1 MEQKEFPSSSELTPT
16 VKAFLKFLS
25 EQPKPSPERR
35 RQWSEVLDPLRE
47 CVQSG
52 KISLEEYGDIMLE
65 ALAYYEANSKTDS
78 LTKLFNRNAF
88 DEFFP
93 KEILKAERHNYP
105 LSLLILD
112 VNKLK
117 EWNDEDETHE
127 SGDKALINTADAIK
141 KKVRVGDI
149 PGRYGGDE
157 FYVILPQADEE
168 IAIKVAKR
176 ITKEI
181 ERVPLIS
188 GKKLSVSIGISQ
200 WRGESPNDF
209 FRKADKAAYKAKR
222 EKRSFVVAKDKEG

>member
-1 MEQKEFPSSSELTPT
+1 MEKEFSSLSELSPE
-16 VKAFLKFLS
+16 VKSFLKFLS
-25 EQPKPSPERR
+25 EQPKASPERK

-47 CVQSG
+47 YVQSG

-65 ALAYYEANSKTDS
+65 ALAYYETNSKTDS

-88 DEFFP
+88 DGFFP

-112 VNKLK
+112 VDKLK

-127 SGDKALINTADAIK
+127 SGDKALINTAWAIK
-141 KKVRVGDI
+141 EKVRAIDI
-149 PGRYGGDE
+149 PGRYGGDG

-168 IAIKVAKR
+168 SAIKIGKR

-181 ERVPLIS
+181 NRVPLIS

-209 FRKADKAAYKAKR
+209 LRKADKAAYKAKR
-222 EKRSFVVAKDKEG
+222 EKRSFVVAKDRKD